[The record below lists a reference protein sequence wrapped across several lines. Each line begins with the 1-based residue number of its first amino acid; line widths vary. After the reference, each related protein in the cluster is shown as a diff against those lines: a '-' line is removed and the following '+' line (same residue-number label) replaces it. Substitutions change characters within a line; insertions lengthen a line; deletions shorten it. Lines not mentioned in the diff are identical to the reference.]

1 MQLWGRVP
9 VPSQGIYII
18 ISFSLSVELK
28 PQQIEL
34 FDEAVFI
41 PGRRRTTRT
50 SPEATKHQ
58 LFFFFFFPNSVFFIV
73 IFIFSIIADLNTS
86 FETQCKL
93 ASTLIPL
100 PN

>member
-18 ISFSLSVELK
+18 ISLSLSVELK

-58 LFFFFFFPNSVFFIV
+58 LFFFFFSNNFFFIV